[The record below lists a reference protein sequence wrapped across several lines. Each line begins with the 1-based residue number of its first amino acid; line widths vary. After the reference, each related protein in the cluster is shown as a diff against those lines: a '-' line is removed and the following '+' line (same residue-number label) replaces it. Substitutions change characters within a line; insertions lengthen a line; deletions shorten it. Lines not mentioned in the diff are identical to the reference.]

1 MAFETVKKTFTKEH
15 LWIVELIIGE
25 TTLRFCE
32 NRSPLPIELEAI
44 PSLMS
49 VSISPTVLNL
59 EGGLGVRASAS
70 ISLNDHNDYTVYS
83 GEGDRF
89 WPRWRAENPYYQG
102 ARIRVLS
109 GYLVNGVY
117 DPVNFQPREYVLET
131 WSYAGGK
138 VNITSKDP
146 LKLTDND
153 RAQAPKASNVVLTSD
168 IAIGATTFTVDSTDD
183 FAVNDYI
190 RINSEV
196 MQITAINTLSLT
208 VTRALYNTAE
218 DEHGIDDA
226 VQLCLYY
233 NDTLPNIIYDLMV
246 NYAELDPSYM
256 NKSGWD
262 SEASLFLP
270 GFYETLITE
279 PVGTNDLLKE
289 LTEQAPHYLYW
300 DERTNK
306 IEMVA
311 VKQPPDNSQ
320 IITDE
325 ANIIEGTVKVT
336 DKNDMRLSRVI
347 VNFGQIDPTKKLDE
361 FSNYRQAYVRVDP
374 DSEINY
380 GTSKLKTIYSR
391 WINNSNKAAAIR
403 LAARIGRR
411 FAKSPRAVSFGLD
424 AKDSDVWTG
433 SPIRINTS
441 DILNEVTFTRYNM
454 PVQVTSVVEKDIYQ
468 YEALEHTY
476 GNPTPEDEAVDD
488 NGEIVI
494 LSGEITDI
502 NLRTIYE
509 SLFPTVESD
518 ANVVFLFDASCT
530 AGGTTTDAAVKTGSW
545 PELDTPPLIDVR
557 GLLIGK
563 GGNGANADISS
574 SPTDGGL
581 AIELQ
586 SDVRFSNSG
595 IVGGGGGGGDY
606 RIVNEPGEFEGTLA
620 GGGGAGFVL
629 GNAGTGSNSTVGTIE
644 SEAQPGTKTEGGD
657 GAKAALILFTGGD
670 GGDLGQDGGGSGG
683 GQAGA
688 AIQTNGYTITYIESG
703 AGDIRGAI
711 L

>member
-1 MAFETVKKTFTKEH
+1 MAFDTVKKTFTKEH
-15 LWIVELIIGE
+15 MWIVEITSGE
-25 TTLRFCE
+25 TIYRFCE
-32 NRSPLPIELEAI
+32 NRSPLPLELEAV
-44 PSLMS
+44 PSLSS
-49 VSISPTVLNL
+49 VSVSPAALDL
-59 EGGLGVRASAS
+59 EGGLGVRATAS
-70 ISLNDHNDYTVYS
+70 ITLNDHNDYTVFS
-83 GEGDRF
+83 SEGARF

-102 ARIRVLS
+102 SKVSVLS
-109 GYLVNGVY
+109 GYLVNGEY
-117 DPVNFQPREYVLET
+117 IAENFQARDYILEKWT
-131 WSYAGGK
+131 YASGR
-138 VNITSKDP
+138 VNISCKDP

-153 RAQAPKASNVVLTSD
+153 RGQAPKATNVVLGGEVLVGD
-168 IAIGATTFTVDSTDD
+168 ITITVDNSDD
-183 FAVNDYI
+183 FIVGDYI

-196 MQITAINTLSLT
+196 MQITAINSLLLD
-208 VTRALYNTAE
+208 VDRGLYNTVV
-218 DEHGIDDA
+218 DSHSIDDA
-226 VQLCLYY
+226 VQKCLYY
-233 NDTLPNIIYDLMV
+233 NDTLPNIVYDIMV
-246 NYAELDPSYM
+246 NYSEIDPSYI

-262 SEASLFLP
+262 NEAALFLP
-270 GFYETLITE
+270 GFYETLLTE

-311 VKQPPDNSQ
+311 VKQPPDSSQ

-336 DKNDMRLSRVI
+336 DKNDMRISRVI

-411 FAKSPRAVSFGLD
+411 FAKSPRAVTFGLD
-424 AKDSDVWTG
+424 AKDSDIWTG
-433 SPIRINTS
+433 SPVRINTS
-441 DILNEVTFTRYNM
+441 DILNEITYDRYDM
-454 PVQVTSVVEKDIYQ
+454 PVQVTSVVEKGFYQ

-476 GNPTPEDEAVDD
+476 GNPTEEDKEVDG

-494 LSGEITDI
+494 LSGEIVDI
-502 NLRTIYE
+502 NLRDIYD

-518 ANVVFLFDASCT
+518 ANVVFLFDQSCT
-530 AGGTTTDAAVKTGSW
+530 AGGTTTNAAVKTGTW
-545 PELDTPPLIDVR
+545 PELNTPPLIDIR

-563 GGNGANADISS
+563 GGDGADAVSSNA
-574 SPTDGGL
+574 TDGGL
-581 AIELQ
+581 ALELQ
-586 SDVRFSNSG
+586 DDIRFSNGG
-595 IVGGGGGGGDY
+595 ILGGGGGGGDSDQ
-606 RIVNEPGEFEGTLA
+606 INEPGDFVGNLA
-620 GGGGAGFVL
+620 GGGGAGFIL
-629 GNAGTGSNSTVGTIE
+629 GNGGTGSSSSEGEIV
-644 SEAQPGTKTEGGD
+644 SEAQNGTKTEGGD
-657 GAKAALILFTGGD
+657 GAKSAPIPSFTNN
-670 GGDLGQDGGGSGG
+670 GGDLGQDGQGVSGG
-683 GQAGA
+683 AAGA
-688 AIQTNGYTITYIESG
+688 AIQTNGYTITYVESG